1 MKELQIYRRRYI
13 PDECILL
20 KDDEL
25 IEVTDERIIT
35 RWKTLHPKTELD
47 HGSSCYFLKSGVKV
61 SKFYNHS
68 GELMCWYCDI
78 VQYDFSEDG
87 TVLTVTDLLADVVV
101 YPSGRIRVMDL
112 DELAESRERGL
123 ITQEQML
130 NCLRQLNDLLA
141 LIDRDKFE
149 KFQAC
154 LDEKGL

>member
-101 YPSGRIRVMDL
+101 YPSGRIRVILPLESDSTCSGGPPVAP
-112 DELAESRERGL
+112 ERLAGL
-123 ITQEQML
+123 KTFDWAFTSK
-130 NCLRQLNDLLA
+130 R
-141 LIDRDKFE
+141 
-149 KFQAC
+149 
-154 LDEKGL
+154 

>member
-1 MKELQIYRRRYI
+1 
-13 PDECILL
+13 
-20 KDDEL
+20 
-25 IEVTDERIIT
+25 
-35 RWKTLHPKTELD
+35 
-47 HGSSCYFLKSGVKV
+47 
-61 SKFYNHS
+61 
-68 GELMCWYCDI
+68 
-78 VQYDFSEDG
+78 
-87 TVLTVTDLLADVVV
+87 